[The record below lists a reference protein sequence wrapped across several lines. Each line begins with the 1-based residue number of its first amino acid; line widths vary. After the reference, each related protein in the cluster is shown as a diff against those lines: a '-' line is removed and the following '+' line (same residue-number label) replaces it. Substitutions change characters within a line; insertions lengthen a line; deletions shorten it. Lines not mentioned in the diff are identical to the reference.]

1 MSKFTGK
8 SDFYDTVHMHYSVDE
23 ALKSDVYSYD
33 GDKIR
38 FEDEADILLYGPY
51 LVGSMASSKN
61 ADGSSYLNIH
71 LSKQSYIDEH
81 EKDFLFW
88 YYLTIK
94 NLIQKSKQPLKDID
108 NPKFYM
114 KYGIDLSKLILLKI
128 YTYIATHHELKDLM
142 AAYPIKKMSYNDQHW
157 QIEKT
162 ISDKILEDVHLPSFN
177 NHRLELLKEYRKLT
191 NKLSLKA
198 MQIQRQINDYDRMF
212 AGFDGYH
219 ELERQSSLELD
230 A

>member
-23 ALKSDVYSYD
+23 VLKSDVYAYD

-38 FEDEADILLYGPY
+38 FDNEADILLYGPY
-51 LVGSMASSKN
+51 LIGSMASSKN
-61 ADGSSYLNIH
+61 ADGTSYLNIH

-88 YYLTIK
+88 YYLTVK

-108 NPKFYM
+108 NPKFNM
-114 KYGIDLSKLILLKI
+114 KYGTDLSKSILLKI
-128 YTYIATHHELKDLM
+128 YTYVITHHELKDLM
-142 AAYPIKKMSYNDQHW
+142 TAYPIKKMSYNDPHW

-162 ISDKILEDVHLPSFN
+162 ISDKILDDVHLPSFN
-177 NHRLELLKEYRKLT
+177 NHRLELLKEYGKLT

-198 MQIQRQINDYDRMF
+198 MQIQSQINDYNRMF
-212 AGFDGYH
+212 ASSDD
-219 ELERQSSLELD
+219 LEEM
-230 A
+230 